1 MNITINAAV
10 DPEGVLTC
18 VIAREGQQATV
29 TFTDE
34 EITLSIPGQPGK

>member
-1 MNITINAAV
+1 MNITIDAAV
-10 DPEGVLTC
+10 DPEGVLT
-18 VIAREGQQATV
+18 REGQQATV